1 MTVKN
6 GLPSNKVYHSLI
18 DSRGFVWFATDNGLC
33 RYDGLRFKVF
43 KNDEKDSCSIPEDVI
58 GFVYEI
64 SYDEILIITGQGI
77 LTIYDYRTG
86 KFKKLEDKKNW
97 IKYYSISNFYRD
109 KKNNFWF
116 ATNFGLI
123 KADIKFNFIKEYKIP
138 DKVKGHHLS
147 NLVNLIC
154 EDRNGIFWL
163 GMFYRGV
170 VRFDPVKEEFDT
182 KNISTFIPHVQTGGI
197 VASQNSDYVFI
208 ATGGEGLYMVNINNF
223 SYTQW
228 THKKKDNKTL
238 STDILT
244 DICFQNN
251 DILWIGSLEGI
262 SKFDLKNNVITN
274 YKHNPDK
281 PFSLINNLV
290 NHLFCDPQG
299 ILWIST
305 FGGISK
311 LNTMPERF
319 TKISVNNS
327 LVNSLSSN
335 KVIGCYV
342 DKNSNLW
349 LATSLGIDVLEPG
362 LQKIHHYTLPKS
374 FTYHA
379 NDEVVRFY
387 LDRQNNFWIGTW
399 GGGISRTK
407 IPKNFKPGD
416 KLSFK
421 NFYYDSLKS
430 NSISSNFIRSFAED
444 GDDNLWITTWNGG
457 INIIDASEKKSE
469 NIKFKRVSSGKNW
482 SKNLA
487 SNYVDE
493 ILSDKFGNLWFCTSQ
508 GLQRFNS
515 KNNEFQM
522 MYADR
527 DGIKN
532 LINSSTHVLIDEQ
545 NNIWNSSFAGLTK
558 ITKNTTGK
566 YSFKIIYKDKFRGI
580 NTMIQDDSGVIW
592 FSTLNSEIGSFNP
605 VNGRLKFYS
614 MIEEVDGCD
623 FYFGFPSKDKDGT
636 LYFPSFSGLLY
647 FNPGRLTENKKT
659 PPVYITSLQIAGDEY
674 KANCDITQ
682 LKKMELDYDQSNIT
696 VGFASLN
703 YLFPEENEFKYIL
716 KGLDKNWKYL
726 GSKSEIN
733 FASLRPGNYQLK
745 VIGSNNDGYW
755 NNEAACL
762 TIIVHPPFY
771 RNSYFIVL
779 SVLTIIFVSAL
790 LVYKKIKN
798 LRAEKEQQ
806 LNFSKLLIESQEE
819 ERKRLSNELH
829 DSLGQN
835 LLVIRNL
842 LYLYNSVEE
851 KNEDDLFQISDLIKE
866 SIDEVKA
873 ISANLHPHQL
883 ERLGLNKAVGSMIN
897 KIMKATNITISYD
910 RDEVTGLIP
919 FENEINIFR
928 IIQESINNIVKH
940 SGADKASVKIKKR
953 DNSISISIEDN
964 GKGLDLTDQ
973 EIQSKLTEGLGLK
986 SIRERARLINGKLFF
1001 ESVPTGGTKVLVEIK
1016 LNRNFDKK
1024 REDF

>member
-1 MTVKN
+1 LTVKN

-43 KNDEKDSCSIPEDVI
+43 KNDEKDSCSLPEDIVA
-58 GFVYEI
+58 FVHEI
-64 SYDEILIITGQGI
+64 SYNEILIITGQGI
-77 LTIYDYRTG
+77 VTIYDYRTG
-86 KFKKLEDKKNW
+86 KFEKLENKKSW
-97 IKYYSISNFYRD
+97 IRSYGISNFYRD

-116 ATNFGLI
+116 ATTFGLI
-123 KADIKFNFIKEYKIP
+123 KTDNKFNFVKEYKIP
-138 DKVKGHHLS
+138 NKVKGHHFS

-154 EDRNGIFWL
+154 EDRDGIFWL

-182 KNISTFIPHVQTGGI
+182 KNISAFIPHVQTGGI
-197 VASQNSDYVFI
+197 VAAQNSDYVYI
-208 ATGGEGLYMVNINNF
+208 ATRGEGLYKVNIHNF
-223 SYTQW
+223 SFTRW
-228 THKKKDNKTL
+228 TLHNKKTNFF

-251 DILWIGSLEGI
+251 DVLWIGSLEGI

-311 LNTMPERF
+311 MNTVSERF
-319 TKISVNNS
+319 SKISANNS
-327 LVNSLSSN
+327 LTNSLSSD
-335 KVIGCYV
+335 KVTGCYV
-342 DKNSNLW
+342 DKRNNLW
-349 LATSLGIDVLEPG
+349 LATSRGIDVLNPD
-362 LQKIHHYTLPKS
+362 LQKNHHYTLPKS
-374 FTYHA
+374 FSFHA
-379 NDEVVRFY
+379 NEEVVRFY
-387 LDRQNNFWIGTW
+387 LDRQNNLWIGTW

-407 IPKNFKPGD
+407 IPGNFEPGD
-416 KLSFK
+416 KLNFK

-430 NSISSNFIRSFAED
+430 SSISSNFIRSFAED
-444 GDDNLWITTWNGG
+444 GEGNLWITTWNGG
-457 INIIDASEKKSE
+457 INVIDASDKNSE

-493 ILSDKFGNLWFCTSQ
+493 ILSDKFGNLWVCTSQ

-623 FYFGFPSKDKDGT
+623 FYFGFPSKDKNGT

-647 FNPGRLTENKKT
+647 FNPGRLTENKKI

-682 LKKMELDYDQSNIT
+682 LKKVELNYDQSNIT

-703 YLFPEENEFKYIL
+703 YLFSEENEFKYIL

-726 GSKSEIN
+726 GNKSEIN

-779 SVLTIIFVSAL
+779 SILTIIFVSAL

-798 LRAEKEQQ
+798 LRVEKEQQ
-806 LNFSKLLIESQEE
+806 LNFSKLLIQSQEE

-842 LYLYNSVEE
+842 LYLYNSAGE
-851 KNEDDLFQISDLIKE
+851 KNEDDLCQISDLIKE
-866 SIDEVKA
+866 SIDEVKE

-897 KIMKATNITISYD
+897 KIMRATDITITFEAD
-910 RDEVTGLIP
+910 DLNGFIP
-919 FENEINIFR
+919 FEDEINIYR

-940 SGADKASVKIKKR
+940 SGADKASVKIKKS
-953 DNSISISIEDN
+953 DNSISISVEDN

-973 EIQSKLTEGLGLK
+973 AMQSKLTEGLGLK

-1001 ESVPTGGTKVLVEIK
+1001 ESVPTGGTMVLVEIK
-1016 LNRNFDKK
+1016 LNRNLDN
-1024 REDF
+1024 